1 MEKQEGIANAK
12 IQELQSQNSNLST
25 RLASSEQAHNKLITE
40 HELLKQQNEDNLR
53 LVNELR
59 ANLSEKSR
67 SLDQMTDSFNKIDK
81 ENLQNNLAKKEFEKE
96 LQAAT
101 SSNSN

>member
-1 MEKQEGIANAK
+1 
-12 IQELQSQNSNLST
+12 
-25 RLASSEQAHNKLITE
+25 
-40 HELLKQQNEDNLR
+40 
-53 LVNELR
+53 
-59 ANLSEKSR
+59 
-67 SLDQMTDSFNKIDK
+67 MTDSFNKIDK